1 MRQTIAGSVTL
12 SDIAERAQVS
22 TSTVSRALSHPDRV
36 ARATHERILRI
47 VEEMDY
53 QPNVLARGLRRR
65 QSMIVGLVIA
75 DILNDFHA
83 TIAKGVQDAAYQRDY
98 TVMFGNTDEDPMRE
112 ERFLQSLNQHRFA
125 GLIIVPTERSRELL
139 ARYARTP
146 VVEVDRAS
154 GREGAHVVLADNV
167 ASSRAVIAHLAGL
180 GHTRIATVTG
190 SPTVTTGAER
200 LQGYLDG
207 MRDAGLT
214 VDQGWIAPAARHDE
228 ASGFEAMQR
237 LLELPAS
244 RRPTAIFAFN
254 NQVTAGVLQS
264 LKRAAV
270 RVPQHM
276 SLVGFDDSRWAQ
288 LMTPALSV
296 VAQPARDMGYL
307 AAERLFSL
315 MENPDLPGTVT
326 RLATR
331 LVLRESTA
339 AVPAGAGAGASVASV
354 AG

>member
-1 MRQTIAGSVTL
+1 MQQSIADTVTL
-12 SDIAERAQVS
+12 SDIAERAGVS
-22 TSTVSRALSHPDRV
+22 MSTVSRALSHPDRV

-47 VEEMDY
+47 VEEMNY
-53 QPNVLARGLRRR
+53 QPNVLARGLRQR
-65 QSMIVGLVIA
+65 QSTIVGLVIA
-75 DILNDFHA
+75 DILNDYYA
-83 TIAKGVQDAAYQRDY
+83 TIAKGVQDAAYRRGY

-112 ERFLQSLNQHRFA
+112 ERFLQALNQHRFA

-146 VVEVDRAS
+146 VVEVDRSS
-154 GREGAHVVLADNV
+154 GREAAHVILADNV
-167 ASSRAVIAHLAGL
+167 ASSRAVIAHLVEL

-190 SPTVTTGAER
+190 SPTATTGAER

-207 MRDAGLT
+207 MRDACLT

-237 LLELPAS
+237 LLELPAA

-254 NQVTAGVLQS
+254 NQVTAGVLRS
-264 LKRAAV
+264 LKQAAI
-270 RVPQHM
+270 RVPQQM

-315 MENPDLPGTVT
+315 IENPDLPGTVT

-339 AVPAGAGAGASVASV
+339 AVPADASASVEN
-354 AG
+354 AGQ

>member
-1 MRQTIAGSVTL
+1 MRQSIAGSVTL
-12 SDIAERAQVS
+12 NDVAERAQVS

-47 VEEMDY
+47 VEEMNY

-65 QSMIVGLVIA
+65 QSTIVGLVIA

-83 TIAKGVQDAAYQRDY
+83 TIAKGVQDAAYQRGY

-112 ERFLQSLNQHRFA
+112 ERFLQALNQHRFA

-154 GREGAHVVLADNV
+154 GREDAHVILADNV
-167 ASSRAVIAHLAGL
+167 ASSRGVIAHLAGL

-190 SPTVTTGAER
+190 SPSVTTGAER
-200 LQGYLDG
+200 LQGYHDG
-207 MRDAGLT
+207 MRAAGLA
-214 VDQGWIAPAARHDE
+214 VDPEWIAPAARHDE
-228 ASGFEAMQR
+228 ASGFEAMQC
-237 LLELPAS
+237 LLHLPAG
-244 RRPTAIFAFN
+244 RRPTAVFAFN
-254 NQVTAGVLQS
+254 NQVTAGVLRS
-264 LKRAAV
+264 LKQASIQ
-270 RVPQHM
+270 VPRQM

-288 LMTPALSV
+288 LMTPSLTV

-339 AVPAGAGAGASVASV
+339 AVPVGAGPSGASVA
-354 AG
+354 G

>member
-1 MRQTIAGSVTL
+1 MRQSIAGSVTL

-47 VEEMDY
+47 VEEMNY

-83 TIAKGVQDAAYQRDY
+83 TIAKGVQDAAYQRGY

-112 ERFLQSLNQHRFA
+112 ERFLQALNQHRFA

-146 VVEVDRAS
+146 VVEIDRSS
-154 GREGAHVVLADNV
+154 GREDAHVILADNV
-167 ASSRAVIAHLAGL
+167 ASSRAVVAHLAQL
-180 GHTRIATVTG
+180 GHARIAAVTG
-190 SPTVTTGAER
+190 SRTVTTGAER

-207 MRDAGLT
+207 MREAGLA
-214 VDQGWIAPAARHDE
+214 VDPGWIAPAARHDE

-237 LLELPAS
+237 LLELPAG
-244 RRPTAIFAFN
+244 RRPTAVFAFN
-254 NQVTAGVLQS
+254 NQVTAGVLRS
-264 LKRAAV
+264 LKRAAIQ
-270 RVPQHM
+270 VPQQM

-288 LMTPALSV
+288 LMTPSLTV

-315 MENPDLPGTVT
+315 IANPDLPGTVT

-339 AVPAGAGAGASVASV
+339 AVLSAAGSSSASTV
-354 AG
+354 G